1 MWQRAVLG
9 GVLLLV
15 SAATAEAQF
24 SPPAFVDQL
33 YERYFGRQPY
43 LQELDYWLDRMERGD
58 PPIVVEA
65 GIIGSPAYFQQNKYN
80 VTLWVRDV
88 FRKVLGRNPNAD
100 ELAWWSHRAAQLGG
114 DREQWALDFLGE
126 VSNASGGGYDDDVYD
141 ADGYPFDDF
150 GHDWYQRFQR
160 W

>member
-9 GVLLLV
+9 GLLLLV

-33 YERYFGRQPY
+33 YERYFDRQPY
-43 LQELDYWLDRMERGD
+43 YQELDYWLDRMDRGD

-65 GIIGSPAYFQQNKYN
+65 GIIGSPAYFQQNRYN

-88 FRKVLGRNPNAD
+88 FRKVLGRNPSGD
-100 ELAWWSHRAAQLGG
+100 ELAWWSRRVARLGG
-114 DREQWALDFLGE
+114 NREQWALDFLSE
-126 VSNASGGGYDDDVYD
+126 VSNAGGYDNDEYRYD
-141 ADGYPFDDF
+141 DGY
-150 GHDWYQRFQR
+150 GVEYRYSRR